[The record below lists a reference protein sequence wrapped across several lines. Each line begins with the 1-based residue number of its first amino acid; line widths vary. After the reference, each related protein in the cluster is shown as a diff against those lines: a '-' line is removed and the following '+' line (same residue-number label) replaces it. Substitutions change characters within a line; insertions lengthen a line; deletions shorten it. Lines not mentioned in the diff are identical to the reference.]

1 MRYGIELYVIL
12 LHRTLIIPL
21 FLITYMLI
29 CLSLIHYVK
38 CLIVV
43 WSDVSLRCVEAGK

>member
-29 CLSLIHYVK
+29 CLSLFHYGK

-43 WSDVSLRCVEAGK
+43 WSDVSLRCAEAGK